1 MTPVFT
7 NPIPSLTLVT
17 YRRGVPLRARL
28 VAGMLMRAA
37 ILVAPLVVKRF
48 SLKTLNR
55 DIELLQS
62 ENFRASLL
70 LGRLRANADSV
81 RRRDDEIGGL
91 RDSSAA
97 PKLRSAIA
105 QLLLLSDSLN
115 QLTTADSMARVGATA
130 SYAAVGA
137 AARDVRDLFNV
148 SLSAMERGDYARVD
162 TLSITRVRP
171 TLARL
176 AEAVGVAEERLRTE
190 TATRV
195 DGAGEETAQAR
206 EVSLYALLLA
216 LAFATVVAAWIVFSI
231 SRPVADLQYGMERVA
246 SGQFD
251 HKLAVAS
258 RRTDEFG
265 RLAESYAAM
274 AQRLGELDRLKAE
287 FVSMAS
293 HELKTPLNVILGYLT
308 LLDDGVYGPLNDKQR
323 EVVHT
328 LERQSHSLNRLVR
341 QLLDVSKYDA
351 GGATLNLQ
359 PLNTRAFFAE
369 VENSLGVLAHQRGVT
384 FSVTAAVGMP
394 AEVWWD
400 RDRMTE
406 AIGNLVTNACKFT
419 PRGGVVALHGD
430 GEPGMVRI
438 EVRDSGVGIPAPEL
452 PHVFRKFFQAG
463 NQEATSVAGTGLGLA
478 IVRGIVE
485 AHGGSVHVSS
495 EVGVGTTFTIMLPQ
509 RAPSARRLPAAG
521 ATAAATALQSTT

>member
-1 MTPVFT
+1 MTPVFA
-7 NPIPSLTLVT
+7 NPKPSQPLVT
-17 YRRGVPLRARL
+17 HRRGVPLRVRL
-28 VAGMLMRAA
+28 VVGMLVLAG
-37 ILVAPLVVKRF
+37 ILIAPLIVTRF
-48 SLKTLNR
+48 SLNR
-55 DIELLQS
+55 LFTEIEQLQS
-62 ENFRASLL
+62 QDFRASLL
-70 LGRLRANADSV
+70 LGRIRATVDQV
-81 RRRDDEIGGL
+81 RRADDRIVG
-91 RDSSAA
+91 
-97 PKLRSAIA
+97 
-105 QLLLLSDSLN
+105 LSDSTGAPALRKAVSNLRLLTDSLN
-115 QLTTADSMARVGATA
+115 KLTAGE

-137 AARDVRDLFNV
+137 AAQEVELLTSRSLEAMQSGDFVRV
-148 SLSAMERGDYARVD
+148 ESMSSA
-162 TLSITRVRP
+162 RVRP
-171 TLARL
+171 SLLQLISAVEA
-176 AEAVGVAEERLRTE
+176 AEGELRIE
-190 TATRV
+190 TAARV
-195 DGAGEETAQAR
+195 NGARDETAQAR
-206 EVSLYALLLA
+206 RISMLA
-216 LAFATVVAAWIVFSI
+216 LAMALVFAAIVAAWIIFSI
-231 SRPVADLQYGMERVA
+231 ARPVADLQYGMERVA
-246 SGQFD
+246 AGQFD
-251 HKLAVAS
+251 HKLEVAS
-258 RRTDEFG
+258 KRRDEFG

-308 LLDDGVYGPLNDKQR
+308 LLDDSVYGPLNDKQR

-359 PLNTRAFFAE
+359 ALNTRAFFAE
-369 VENSLGVLAHQRGVT
+369 LENALVVLAHQRGVT

-430 GEPGMVRI
+430 GEPGSVRI

-485 AHGGSVHVSS
+485 AHGGSVGVSS
-495 EVGVGTTFTIMLPQ
+495 EVGVGTTFTILLPQ
-509 RAPSARRLPAAG
+509 RAPSTRRLSVAG
-521 ATAAATALQSTT
+521 ATATATAHQSTT

>member
-1 MTPVFT
+1 MTPVFSR
-7 NPIPSLTLVT
+7 PKPSLDLLTH
-17 YRRGVPLRARL
+17 RRGVPLRVRL
-28 VAGMLMRAA
+28 IAGMLMLAA
-37 ILVAPLVVKRF
+37 ILTAPLVLTRF
-48 SLKTLNR
+48 SLKNLLR

-62 ENFRASLL
+62 QDFRASQL
-70 LGRLRANADSV
+70 LGRLRATSDRV
-81 RRRDDEIGGL
+81 RRNDDQISGL
-91 RDSSAA
+91 RDSTLT
-97 PKLRSAIA
+97 PTLRLAVTT
-105 QLLLLSDSLN
+105 LRVLTDSLN
-115 QLTTADSMARVGATA
+115 PLIPGPSYASVDSAVQAVERQVATSLDAMARGNFELA
-130 SYAAVGA
+130 
-137 AARDVRDLFNV
+137 
-148 SLSAMERGDYARVD
+148 D
-162 TLSITRVRP
+162 TLSAQRLRP
-171 TLARL
+171 ALQEL
-176 AEAVGVAEERLRTE
+176 ISAVGVAEATLRNE
-190 TATRV
+190 TADRV
-195 DGAGEETAQAR
+195 QGARDETEQAR
-206 EVSLYALLLA
+206 RVSGLALWLA
-216 LAFATVVAAWIVFSI
+216 LAFATIVAAWIILSI

-251 HKLAVAS
+251 HKLDVAS
-258 RRTDEFG
+258 RRRDEFG

-274 AQRLGELDRLKAE
+274 AKRLGELDRLKAE

-308 LLDDGVYGPLNDKQR
+308 LLDDAVYGPLNDKQR
-323 EVVHT
+323 DVIHT

-369 VENSLGVLAHQRGVT
+369 LENSLVVLAQQRGVT

-400 RDRMTE
+400 HDRMTE

-419 PRGGVVALHGD
+419 QRGGVVALHGD
-430 GEPGMVRI
+430 GEPGAVRI

-485 AHGGSVHVSS
+485 AHGGSVRVSS
-495 EVGVGTTFTIMLPQ
+495 EVGVGTTFTILLPQ
-509 RAPSARRLPAAG
+509 RAPSSRRLPSLPAPQAPVEIPS
-521 ATAAATALQSTT
+521 TAS

>member
-1 MTPVFT
+1 MTPVFAR
-7 NPIPSLTLVT
+7 PKPSLELVT
-17 YRRGVPLRARL
+17 HRRGVPLRVRL
-28 VAGMLMRAA
+28 IAGMVVLAA
-37 ILVAPLVVKRF
+37 ILTAPLVVTRYA
-48 SLKTLNR
+48 LNR
-55 DIELLQS
+55 LLTDIEQLQS
-62 ENFRASLL
+62 QDFRASLL
-70 LGRLRANADSV
+70 MGRLRATSDLV
-81 RRRDDEIGGL
+81 RRADDQIGGL
-91 RDSSAA
+91 RDSTRAPALRAA
-97 PKLRSAIA
+97 VGTLR
-105 QLLLLSDSLN
+105 LLSDTLAMLTVGPTHAAVESAVRSVE
-115 QLTTADSMARVGATA
+115 QLTASSLDAMARGEFD
-130 SYAAVGA
+130 
-137 AARDVRDLFNV
+137 RI
-148 SLSAMERGDYARVD
+148 D
-162 TLSITRVRP
+162 TLSAQRVRP
-171 TLARL
+171 ALQQLVAAVAA
-176 AEAVGVAEERLRTE
+176 AEASLRVE
-190 TATRV
+190 TVDRV
-195 DGAGEETAQAR
+195 RRANDETTQAR
-206 EVSLYALLLA
+206 RLSQIALWMA
-216 LAFATVVAAWIVFSI
+216 LAFATVVAAWIILSI

-251 HKLAVAS
+251 HKLDVAS
-258 RRTDEFG
+258 RRRDEFG

-274 AQRLGELDRLKAE
+274 AKRLGELDRLKAE

-308 LLDDGVYGPLNDKQR
+308 LLDDAVYGPLNDKQR
-323 EVVHT
+323 DVIHT

-351 GGATLNLQ
+351 GGATLHLQ

-369 VENSLGVLAHQRGVT
+369 LENSLVVLAHQRGVT

-430 GEPGMVRI
+430 GEPGVVRI

-463 NQEATSVAGTGLGLA
+463 NQEASSVAGTGLGLA

-495 EVGVGTTFTIMLPQ
+495 EVGVGTTFTILLPQ
-509 RAPSARRLPAAG
+509 RAPSSRRLPTVPAPPAP
-521 ATAAATALQSTT
+521 AEITSSAS

>member
-1 MTPVFT
+1 VTPVFAD
-7 NPIPSLTLVT
+7 PKPSLPLVT
-17 YRRGVPLRARL
+17 HRRGVPLRVRL
-28 VAGMLMRAA
+28 VLGMLMLAA
-37 ILVAPLVVKRF
+37 ILVAPLVVTRF
-48 SLKTLNR
+48 SLKQLNTT
-55 DIELLQS
+55 IELLQS

-70 LGRLRANADSV
+70 LGRVRANADSV
-81 RRRDDEIGGL
+81 RRSDDQIGGL
-91 RDSSAA
+91 RDSTGA
-97 PKLRSAIA
+97 PKLRAAVAS
-105 QLLLLSDSLN
+105 LVLLSDSLSR
-115 QLTTADSMARVGATA
+115 LKAADAYAEVGV
-130 SYAAVGA
+130 SV
-137 AARDVRDLFNV
+137 REVRDLAAA
-148 SLSAMERGDYARVD
+148 SLAAMQRGDYDRVD
-162 TLSITRVRP
+162 TLSSTQVLP

-176 AEAVGVAEERLRTE
+176 AEAVSAAESELRIE
-190 TATRV
+190 TAKRV
-195 DGAGEETAQAR
+195 RTAGMETAQAR
-206 EVSLYALLLA
+206 TVSLYALMLA
-216 LAFATVVAAWIVFSI
+216 LAFATLVAAWIVFSI

-251 HKLAVAS
+251 HKLAIAS
-258 RRTDEFG
+258 RRRDEFG

-323 EVVHT
+323 EVIHT

-369 VENSLGVLAHQRGVT
+369 LETTLVVLAHQRGVT
-384 FSVTAAVGMP
+384 FSVTASVGMP

-430 GEPGMVRI
+430 GEPGVVRI

-478 IVRGIVE
+478 IVRGIIE

-495 EVGVGTTFTIMLPQ
+495 EVGVGTTFTIQLPQ
-509 RAPSARRLPAAG
+509 RAPASRRLPAAG

>member
-1 MTPVFT
+1 M
-7 NPIPSLTLVT
+7 LV
-17 YRRGVPLRARL
+17 L
-28 VAGMLMRAA
+28 AA
-37 ILVAPLVVKRF
+37 ILIAPLVVTRF
-48 SLKTLNR
+48 SLKSLFT
-55 DIELLQS
+55 DIEQLQS
-62 ENFRASLL
+62 QDFRASLL
-70 LGRLRANADSV
+70 LGKLRATADVV
-81 RRRDDEIGGL
+81 RRGDDQIGGL
-91 RDSSAA
+91 RDTTGA
-97 PKLRSAIA
+97 PTLRRAVA
-105 QLLLLSDSLN
+105 TLRVLSDSLN
-115 QLTTADSMARVGATA
+115 QLTAASSYTAVDSVVREISRLADA
-130 SYAAVGA
+130 SLAAMLQ
-137 AARDVRDLFNV
+137 RDFD
-148 SLSAMERGDYARVD
+148 RVD
-162 TLSITRVRP
+162 LYSVNEVRP
-171 TLARL
+171 SLVALGNAITA
-176 AEAVGVAEERLRTE
+176 AETALRTE
-190 TATRV
+190 TAKRV
-195 DGAGEETAQAR
+195 SGARDETAQAQR
-206 EVSLYALLLA
+206 VSLLALMFA
-216 LAFATVVAAWIVFSI
+216 LAFAAIVAAWIIFSI
-231 SRPVADLQYGMERVA
+231 ARPVADLQYGMERVA

-251 HKLAVAS
+251 HKLVVAS
-258 RRTDEFG
+258 RRRDEFG

-308 LLDDGVYGPLNDKQR
+308 LLDDGVYGPLNEKQR

-351 GGATLNLQ
+351 GGAILNPQ
-359 PLNTRAFFAE
+359 ALNTRAFFAE
-369 VENSLGVLAHQRGVT
+369 LENSLVVLAHQRGVT

-400 RDRMTE
+400 HDRMTE

-430 GEPGMVRI
+430 GEPGAVRI

-495 EVGVGTTFTIMLPQ
+495 EVGVGTTFTILLPQ
-509 RAPSARRLPAAG
+509 RAPAARRLPAAG
-521 ATAAATALQSTT
+521 ATAAASQALQSTT